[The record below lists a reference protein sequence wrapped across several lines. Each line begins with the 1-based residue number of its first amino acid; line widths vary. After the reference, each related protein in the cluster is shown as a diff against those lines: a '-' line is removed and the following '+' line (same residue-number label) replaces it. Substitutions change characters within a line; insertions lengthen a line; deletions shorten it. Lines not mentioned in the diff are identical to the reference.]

1 VAQRIIVSL
10 LYAVGAVA
18 AMLQGTGIPATPEAW
33 IGLALSFVTTFWAK
47 FSSNQTIVAANRP
60 AWTDEQR
67 KQEALDA
74 LNK

>member
-1 VAQRIIVSL
+1 VAQRIIVAL

-18 AMLQGTGIPATPEAW
+18 AILQGTGLPATPEAW

-47 FSSNQTIVAANRP
+47 FSSSQTIIAMNRP

-67 KQEALDA
+67 KAEALA
-74 LNK
+74 LLNK